1 MTSQSLKW
9 RAVVKVLFYWPRTEG
24 ISLENMQRR
33 TTGAKTR
40 PCSPEPRPNSQFGE
54 GVYWLVPPPP
64 SPPLSNGIMGL
75 AGVF

>member
-40 PCSPEPRPNSQFGE
+40 PCSPEPRPISQFGMVFT
-54 GVYWLVPPPP
+54 GWYSPRTPTPPPP
-64 SPPLSNGIMGL
+64 
-75 AGVF
+75 

>member
-40 PCSPEPRPNSQFGE
+40 PCSPEPRPIS
-54 GVYWLVPPPP
+54 
-64 SPPLSNGIMGL
+64 
-75 AGVF
+75 